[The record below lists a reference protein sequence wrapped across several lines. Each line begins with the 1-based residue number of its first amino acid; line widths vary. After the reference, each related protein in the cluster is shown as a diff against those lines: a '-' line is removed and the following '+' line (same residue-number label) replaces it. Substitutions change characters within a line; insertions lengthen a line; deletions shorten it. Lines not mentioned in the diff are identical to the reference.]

1 MEGNGKMKIIRVL
14 NTNAVVTVD
23 KEKREIIVTGAGIG
37 FRKKKGEFL
46 DKSLIDRIYCLQS
59 DEGSKKLQEYVQT
72 VSEEYLDIAEKV
84 VQIAIQE
91 EKLEVNDILYVTL
104 ADHINSVLERAKSG
118 IMLKNIIKTDIQNF
132 YPKEFSI
139 GKKAIQWIEEKTGID
154 LKEDEAAFIAM
165 HIIASELGDNSPSDV
180 RKITELITVILHIIR
195 LHFKIVFHEDSFS
208 YQRFITHLK
217 FFAARIFNQTDYH
230 DSMQEIY
237 DVLVTQ
243 NQAIFS
249 GVQKIAELIQKQ
261 YGYTLSIDESL
272 YLLIHLK
279 RILDEE
285 QEQREKEQKL

>member
-1 MEGNGKMKIIRVL
+1 MKIIRVL

-23 KEKREIIVTGAGIG
+23 KEKREVIVTGAGIG

-46 DKSLIDRIYCLQS
+46 DKSLIDRIYRLQS
-59 DEGSKKLQEYVQT
+59 DEGSKQLQEYVQA
-72 VSEEYLDIAEKV
+72 VSEEYLDIAQKV
-84 VQIAIQE
+84 VQTAIQE

-104 ADHINSVLERAKSG
+104 ADHINSVLERVKSG

-139 GKKAIQWIEEKTGID
+139 GKKAIQWIKEKTGID

-165 HIIASELGDNSPSDV
+165 HIIASELDNNSPSDV
-180 RKITELITVILHIIR
+180 QKITELITAILHMIR

-243 NQAIFS
+243 NQFIFS

-285 QEQREKEQKL
+285 QEQREKEQES

>member
-1 MEGNGKMKIIRVL
+1 MKIIRVL

-84 VQIAIQE
+84 VQTAIQE

>member
-84 VQIAIQE
+84 VQTAIQE

-272 YLLIHLK
+272 CLLIHLK

>member
-23 KEKREIIVTGAGIG
+23 KEKREIIVTGADIG

-84 VQIAIQE
+84 VQTAIQE

-180 RKITELITVILHIIR
+180 RKITELITAILHIIR

>member
-84 VQIAIQE
+84 VQTAIQE

-139 GKKAIQWIEEKTGID
+139 GKKAIQWIKEKTGID

-165 HIIASELGDNSPSDV
+165 HIIASELDNNSPSDV
-180 RKITELITVILHIIR
+180 QKITELITAILHMIR

-243 NQAIFS
+243 NQFIFS

-285 QEQREKEQKL
+285 QEQREKEQKS

>member
-84 VQIAIQE
+84 VQTAIQE

-180 RKITELITVILHIIR
+180 RKITELITVIIHIIR

>member
-23 KEKREIIVTGAGIG
+23 KEKREVIVTSAGIG

-46 DKSLIDRIYCLQS
+46 DKSLIDRIYRLQS
-59 DEGSKKLQEYVQT
+59 DEGSKKLQEYVQA

-84 VQIAIQE
+84 VQTAIQE

-104 ADHINSVLERAKSG
+104 TDHINSVLERAKSG
-118 IMLKNIIKTDIQNF
+118 IMLKNIIKADIQNF

-139 GKKAIQWIEEKTGID
+139 GKKAIQWIKEKTGID

-165 HIIASELGDNSPSDV
+165 HIIASELEDNSPSDV
-180 RKITELITVILHIIR
+180 RKITELITAILHMIR

-243 NQAIFS
+243 NPFIFS

-261 YGYTLSIDESL
+261 YGYTLSVDESL

-285 QEQREKEQKL
+285 QEQREKEQKS

>member
-1 MEGNGKMKIIRVL
+1 MLFRS
-14 NTNAVVTVD
+14 
-23 KEKREIIVTGAGIG
+23 IIVTGAGIG

-84 VQIAIQE
+84 VQTAIQE

>member
-23 KEKREIIVTGAGIG
+23 KEKREVIVTGAGIG

-46 DKSLIDRIYCLQS
+46 DKSLIDRIYRLQS
-59 DEGSKKLQEYVQT
+59 DEGSKKLQEYVQA

-84 VQIAIQE
+84 VQTAIQE

-139 GKKAIQWIEEKTGID
+139 GKKAIQWIKEKTGID

-165 HIIASELGDNSPSDV
+165 HIIASELDNNSPSDV
-180 RKITELITVILHIIR
+180 QKITELITAILHMIR

-243 NQAIFS
+243 NPFIFS

-261 YGYTLSIDESL
+261 YGYTLSVDESL

-285 QEQREKEQKL
+285 QEQREKEQKS

>member
-23 KEKREIIVTGAGIG
+23 KEKREVIVTGAGIG

-46 DKSLIDRIYCLQS
+46 DKSLIDRIYRLQS
-59 DEGSKKLQEYVQT
+59 DEGSKKLQEYVQA

-84 VQIAIQE
+84 VQTAIQE

-104 ADHINSVLERAKSG
+104 TDHINSVLERAKSG
-118 IMLKNIIKTDIQNF
+118 IMLKNIIKADIQNF

-139 GKKAIQWIEEKTGID
+139 GKKAIQWIKEKTGID

-165 HIIASELGDNSPSDV
+165 HIIASELEDNSPSDV
-180 RKITELITVILHIIR
+180 RKITELITAILHMIR

-208 YQRFITHLK
+208 YQRFIIHLK
-217 FFAARIFNQTDYH
+217 FFAARIFNKTDYH

-237 DVLVTQ
+237 DVLITQ
-243 NQAIFS
+243 NQFIFS

-285 QEQREKEQKL
+285 QEQREKEQKS

>member
-84 VQIAIQE
+84 VQTAIQE

-180 RKITELITVILHIIR
+180 RKITELITAILHIIR

>member
-1 MEGNGKMKIIRVL
+1 M
-14 NTNAVVTVD
+14 
-23 KEKREIIVTGAGIG
+23 
-37 FRKKKGEFL
+37 
-46 DKSLIDRIYCLQS
+46 
-59 DEGSKKLQEYVQT
+59 
-72 VSEEYLDIAEKV
+72 
-84 VQIAIQE
+84 
-91 EKLEVNDILYVTL
+91 NDILYVTL

>member
-23 KEKREIIVTGAGIG
+23 KEKREVIVTGAGIG

-84 VQIAIQE
+84 VQTAIQE

>member
-84 VQIAIQE
+84 VQTAIQE

-195 LHFKIVFHEDSFS
+195 LHFKIVFNEDSFS

>member
-23 KEKREIIVTGAGIG
+23 KEKREVIVTGAGIG

-46 DKSLIDRIYCLQS
+46 DKSLIDRIYRLQS
-59 DEGSKKLQEYVQT
+59 DEGSKKLQEYVQA

-84 VQIAIQE
+84 VQTAIQE

-180 RKITELITVILHIIR
+180 RKITELITAILHIIR

>member
-23 KEKREIIVTGAGIG
+23 KEKREVIVTGAGIG

-46 DKSLIDRIYCLQS
+46 DKSLIDRIYRLQS
-59 DEGSKKLQEYVQT
+59 DEGSKKLQEYVQA

-84 VQIAIQE
+84 VQAAIQE

-104 ADHINSVLERAKSG
+104 ADHIHSVLERAKSG
-118 IMLKNIIKTDIQNF
+118 IILKNMIKTDIQNF

-139 GKKAIQWIEEKTGID
+139 GKKAIQWIKEKTGID

-165 HIIASELGDNSPSDV
+165 HIIASELDNNSPSDV
-180 RKITELITVILHIIR
+180 QKITELITAILHMIR

-217 FFAARIFNQTDYH
+217 FFAARIFNRTDYH

-243 NQAIFS
+243 NQFIFS

-285 QEQREKEQKL
+285 QEQREKEQKS

>member
-23 KEKREIIVTGAGIG
+23 KEKREVIVTGAGIG

-46 DKSLIDRIYCLQS
+46 DKSLIDRIYRLQS
-59 DEGSKKLQEYVQT
+59 DEGSKQLQEYVQA
-72 VSEEYLDIAEKV
+72 VSEEYLDIAQKV
-84 VQIAIQE
+84 VQTAIQE

-104 ADHINSVLERAKSG
+104 ADHIHSVLERTKSG
-118 IMLKNIIKTDIQNF
+118 IILKNMIKTDIQNF

-139 GKKAIQWIEEKTGID
+139 GKKAIRWIKEKTGID

-165 HIIASELGDNSPSDV
+165 HIIASELDNNSPSDV
-180 RKITELITVILHIIR
+180 QKITELITAILHMIR

-243 NQAIFS
+243 NQFIFS

-285 QEQREKEQKL
+285 QEQREKEQKS

>member
-23 KEKREIIVTGAGIG
+23 KEKREVIVTGAGIG

>member
-84 VQIAIQE
+84 VQTAIQE

-139 GKKAIQWIEEKTGID
+139 GKKAIQWIKEKTGID

-165 HIIASELGDNSPSDV
+165 HIIASELDNNSPSDV
-180 RKITELITVILHIIR
+180 QKITELITAILHMIR

-243 NQAIFS
+243 NQFIFS

-285 QEQREKEQKL
+285 QEQREKEQES

>member
-84 VQIAIQE
+84 VQTAIQE

-165 HIIASELGDNSPSDV
+165 HIIASELDNNSPSDV
-180 RKITELITVILHIIR
+180 QKITELITAILHMIR

>member
-23 KEKREIIVTGAGIG
+23 KEKREVIVTGAGIG

-46 DKSLIDRIYCLQS
+46 DKSLIDRIYRLQS
-59 DEGSKKLQEYVQT
+59 DEGSKQLQEYVQA
-72 VSEEYLDIAEKV
+72 VSEEYLDIAQKV
-84 VQIAIQE
+84 VQTAIQE

-139 GKKAIQWIEEKTGID
+139 GKKAIQWIKEKTGID

-165 HIIASELGDNSPSDV
+165 HIIASELDNNSPSDV
-180 RKITELITVILHIIR
+180 QKITELITAILHMIR

-243 NQAIFS
+243 NQFIFS

-285 QEQREKEQKL
+285 QEQREKEQES

>member
-84 VQIAIQE
+84 VQTAIQE

-139 GKKAIQWIEEKTGID
+139 GKKAIQWIKEKTGID

-165 HIIASELGDNSPSDV
+165 HIIASELDNNSPSDV
-180 RKITELITVILHIIR
+180 QKITELITAILHMIR

-272 YLLIHLK
+272 YLLIHL
-279 RILDEE
+279 
-285 QEQREKEQKL
+285 

>member
-84 VQIAIQE
+84 VQTAIQE

-139 GKKAIQWIEEKTGID
+139 GKKAIQWIKEKTGID

-165 HIIASELGDNSPSDV
+165 HIIASELDNNSPSDV
-180 RKITELITVILHIIR
+180 QKITELITAILHMIR

-243 NQAIFS
+243 NQFIFS

-285 QEQREKEQKL
+285 QEQREKEQDK

>member
-23 KEKREIIVTGAGIG
+23 KEKREVIVTGAGIG

-46 DKSLIDRIYCLQS
+46 DKSLIDRIYRLQS
-59 DEGSKKLQEYVQT
+59 DEGSKQLQEYVQA
-72 VSEEYLDIAEKV
+72 VSEEYLDIAQKV
-84 VQIAIQE
+84 VQTAIQE

-104 ADHINSVLERAKSG
+104 ADHIHSVLERTKSG
-118 IMLKNIIKTDIQNF
+118 IILKNMIKTDIQNF

>member
-84 VQIAIQE
+84 VQTAIQE

-180 RKITELITVILHIIR
+180 RKITELITAILHIIR

-243 NQAIFS
+243 NQFIFS

-285 QEQREKEQKL
+285 QEQREKEQKS

>member
-84 VQIAIQE
+84 VQTAIQE

>member
-84 VQIAIQE
+84 VQTAIQE

-139 GKKAIQWIEEKTGID
+139 GKKAIQWIKEETGID

-165 HIIASELGDNSPSDV
+165 HIIASELDNNSPSDV
-180 RKITELITVILHIIR
+180 QKITELITAILHMIR

-243 NQAIFS
+243 NQFIFS
-249 GVQKIAELIQKQ
+249 GVKKIAELIQKQ

-285 QEQREKEQKL
+285 QEQREKEQKS